1 LGRLWPVASDDPS
14 VHFHGAAGVVGSL
27 LFEDGRAVGV
37 HGSCPP
43 LKQPCIGEDHR
54 GDADGTNDLPLIICC
69 MGQLVCGFVAKV
81 LLRAAAAHEDESIEL
96 GWINVLHQHLRGNLH
111 AQLAHALT
119 GGGGSGD
126 NFYPAFLQHF
136 LGDLVF
142 LVSEVLFRNNKY
154 SLFHAIHSLPG
165 LLFNAR
171 EGNPCSDGEHKSPRR
186 TRIRTG
192 EHVMI
197 IVGIAGGTGSG
208 KTTFAQSLQRAIRHD
223 SVIIS
228 QDSYYYANE
237 HLSFAQRVK
246 INYDHPDAFENALLV
261 EHLQRLKA
269 GEKVRVPVYDFK
281 EYTRTDRF
289 VEVEPYP
296 IILVEGILL
305 LHDPALRAELDIKV
319 FIDTDPD
326 VRILRRL
333 MRDVTERR
341 RTMESVVKQY
351 LNTVKPMHEAFV
363 EPSKKYAD
371 LIVPEGGFNTVALDV
386 VTAMLREYLRKQE
399 ENKQ

>member
-1 LGRLWPVASDDPS
+1 
-14 VHFHGAAGVVGSL
+14 
-27 LFEDGRAVGV
+27 
-37 HGSCPP
+37 
-43 LKQPCIGEDHR
+43 
-54 GDADGTNDLPLIICC
+54 
-69 MGQLVCGFVAKV
+69 
-81 LLRAAAAHEDESIEL
+81 
-96 GWINVLHQHLRGNLH
+96 
-111 AQLAHALT
+111 
-119 GGGGSGD
+119 
-126 NFYPAFLQHF
+126 
-136 LGDLVF
+136 
-142 LVSEVLFRNNKY
+142 
-154 SLFHAIHSLPG
+154 
-165 LLFNAR
+165 
-171 EGNPCSDGEHKSPRR
+171 
-186 TRIRTG
+186 
-192 EHVMI
+192 MI

-246 INYDHPDAFENALLV
+246 INYDHPTPLKTLLV